1 LAAAL
6 GVGGD
11 IFVMAGASLTIVG
24 GSLGPG
30 TVAGGAGGGFGVDGQ
45 AFGGGLFLQGNE
57 TITLAPA
64 AGKVERISGV
74 IADQTGSGGAG
85 ANAGAGSLTLN
96 GAGTLDLTAA
106 NTFSGG
112 TTIDQGVLEL
122 AKASAGGSGGIDF
135 ASTSGEIEYSAGAN
149 LANAISGFGGADN
162 IDFSKVAF
170 AARDHAVDSSG
181 AVSIETAT
189 GKTVARFTV
198 SGTYT
203 SANFHVGAD
212 TSGHVLVTDVATGA
226 PAASGPAIA
235 SPADLLGVYGADF
248 AEAPWGA
255 GALSAFDS
263 WSALA
268 SGAGTDTGGF
278 GFHHENYGNLC
289 GARDAWGVGV
299 GWGDSFGHGPG

>member
-1 LAAAL
+1 
-6 GVGGD
+6 
-11 IFVMAGASLTIVG
+11 MAGASLTIVG
-24 GSLGPG
+24 GSLGAG
-30 TVAGGAGGGFGVDGQ
+30 TVAGGGGGGFGVDGQ

-57 TITLAPA
+57 AITLAPA

-74 IADQTGSGGAG
+74 IADQSGSGGTG

-135 ASTSGEIEYSAGAN
+135 ASTSGEVEYSAGAH

-170 AARDHAVDSSG
+170 TARDHAVDSSG
-181 AVSIETAT
+181 AVSIETAA
-189 GKTVARFTV
+189 GKTVATFKV

-203 SANFHVGAD
+203 SANFHVAAD
-212 TSGHVLVTDVATGA
+212 TSGHVLVTYVATGA

-255 GALSAFDS
+255 SNLSAFEF
-263 WSALA
+263 LV
-268 SGAGTDTGGF
+268 
-278 GFHHENYGNLC
+278 C
-289 GARDAWGVGV
+289 ARVGR
-299 GWGDSFGHGPG
+299 GDRPRRSRLPP